1 MKERRAGLPM
11 VPAWFP
17 EGGRRGHL
25 GPRLEPSLPALLAH
39 QFLGWGWSWQPGPV
53 AVDRP
58 GMLLGQA
65 G

>member
-1 MKERRAGLPM
+1 MD
-11 VPAWFP
+11 PAWFP

-25 GPRLEPSLPALLAH
+25 GPRLEPSLPTLLALR
-39 QFLGWGWSWQPGPV
+39 FLGWGWSWQPGTV
-53 AVDRP
+53 AVDRS